1 MIEPFHVAVAATPL
15 AVYLLLHGWIRS
27 LGRPFVVSGGRDLAT
42 LAIAMG
48 GLMMVGPMELFFP
61 RSASALLGGRVWL
74 VLLIFYLLC
83 ITLVVLSC
91 RPRLIVYGLGPEQLQ
106 EQLVPVFS
114 EIDPSAFWEGSIFH
128 SQLLR
133 GAAVVESA
141 GGPMLSQLILVHSQ
155 PDATGWS
162 GLERALVQR
171 MTTVR
176 VDQRRDAVWYYLAA
190 SLLLASA
197 AIGLLRD
204 PQGTAEAMREL
215 LRWQ

>member
-1 MIEPFHVAVAATPL
+1 
-15 AVYLLLHGWIRS
+15 S
-27 LGRPFVVSGGRDLAT
+27 
-42 LAIAMG
+42 
-48 GLMMVGPMELFFP
+48 
-61 RSASALLGGRVWL
+61 
-74 VLLIFYLLC
+74 
-83 ITLVVLSC
+83 
-91 RPRLIVYGLGPEQLQ
+91 
-106 EQLVPVFS
+106 
-114 EIDPSAFWEGSIFH
+114 
-128 SQLLR
+128 
-133 GAAVVESA
+133 
-141 GGPMLSQLILVHSQ
+141 PMLSQLISVHSQ

-171 MTTVR
+171 MSTLR